1 LSARLGRLETVDEG
15 SRVSQYEVTADASP
29 PPEAVRRPTLG
40 LFALALGGF
49 AIGTT
54 EFATLG
60 VLPDI
65 ASNLHTSIVRA
76 GHLVSLYALGVVI
89 GAPLFAVLGAHLDR
103 KRLLVGLMCI
113 FAACNLA
120 SALAPSI
127 GFLVVARFA
136 SGLPHGAYF
145 GVGSVV
151 AASLVEPSRRGHAIA
166 MLIGGLTVS
175 NVVGVPLA
183 TLLGQHFGWRAVY
196 VVVSVIAAL
205 TALSVG
211 RLVPS
216 RPVSGETAM
225 RRELGALKRLHVW
238 LALLT
243 GAIGFGGFFAVYSYV
258 APIMEH
264 VAGVPRSGIP
274 IVLALFGIGMTVG
287 NFAGGRIADHSV
299 NAAIL
304 GGFAATIAVLALFTV
319 AVHEE
324 ISAVFV
330 LMLLG
335 VTPSIIVPGLQTRL
349 MDVSADAQSLAA
361 ALNHSA
367 LNIANALGAW
377 LGGVVIAA
385 GYGYAATAWVG
396 VALACGGLTIAT
408 ATIAIGRTRSL
419 SRTR

>member
-1 LSARLGRLETVDEG
+1 VG
-15 SRVSQYEVTADASP
+15 QYEVAADASRR
-29 PPEAVRRPTLG
+29 PEEARRPTLG
-40 LFALALGGF
+40 LLALALGGF

-76 GHLVSLYALGVVI
+76 GHLVSLYALGVVV
-89 GAPLFAVLGAHLDR
+89 GAPLFTVLGAHLDR

-145 GVGSVV
+145 GVGSVM
-151 AASLVEPSRRGHAIA
+151 AASLVEPSRRGHAVA

-196 VVVSVIAAL
+196 AVVSVLAAL

-211 RLVPS
+211 RLVPR
-216 RPVSGETAM
+216 RPVSGETAI

-319 AVHEE
+319 AVHQE

-367 LNIANALGAW
+367 LNIANSLGAW
-377 LGGVVIAA
+377 LGGLVIAA
-385 GYGYAATAWVG
+385 GYGYTSTAWVG
-396 VALACGGLTIAT
+396 VALACGGLTIAA
-408 ATIAIGRTRSL
+408 ATIVIGRAHKAIGQP
-419 SRTR
+419 

>member
-1 LSARLGRLETVDEG
+1 M
-15 SRVSQYEVTADASP
+15 SQYEVTADASP
-29 PPEAVRRPTLG
+29 SPEAVRRPTLG
-40 LFALALGGF
+40 LLALALGGF